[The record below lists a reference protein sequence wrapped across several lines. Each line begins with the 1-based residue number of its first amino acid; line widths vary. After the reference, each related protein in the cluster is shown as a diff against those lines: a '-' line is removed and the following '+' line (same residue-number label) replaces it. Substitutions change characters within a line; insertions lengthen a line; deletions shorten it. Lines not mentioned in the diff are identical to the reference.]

1 MSAVSIAVHCRG
13 CFERGFAQVPT
24 FALIDGDRVLVQD
37 GRAPWSVR
45 ERDFSTPG
53 VRMRASELQRVASEA
68 RRERR
73 SVSVDSITV
82 GRVTWRRLDDTEVA
96 KLVCA
101 NRRCKHP
108 VEVTASSLRRLARR
122 RGADENTPLHI

>member
-1 MSAVSIAVHCRG
+1 
-13 CFERGFAQVPT
+13 
-24 FALIDGDRVLVQD
+24 
-37 GRAPWSVR
+37 
-45 ERDFSTPG
+45 
-53 VRMRASELQRVASEA
+53 MRASELQRVASEA